1 MLRLMMIGI
10 VSLPLIFTIGCS
22 REVVGGAALG
32 AGAAGAA
39 YEYSNK
45 ERLEDLRQEY
55 ESDQISREE
64 YLRRKQE
71 IEEKSLIY

>member
-1 MLRLMMIGI
+1 MMLGI
-10 VSLPLIFTIGCS
+10 ASLPLIFTIGCS

>member
-1 MLRLMMIGI
+1 MLRLSIILMF
-10 VSLPLIFTIGCS
+10 SLPLLFASGCS

-45 ERLEDLRQEY
+45 EALEDLEDDY
-55 ESDQISREE
+55 KSGQISRDE
-64 YLRRKQE
+64 YLRRKE
-71 IEEKSLIY
+71 DIEDKSLIY

>member
-1 MLRLMMIGI
+1 MSRILIILMAA
-10 VSLPLIFTIGCS
+10 LPLLFTAGCS

-45 ERLEDLRQEY
+45 EKLEDLDREY
-55 ESDQISREE
+55 ETGQISRDE
-64 YLRRKQE
+64 YLRRKQQ
-71 IEEKSLIY
+71 IEKGSLIY

>member
-1 MLRLMMIGI
+1 MMIGI